1 MWLLLYLNIVSSILV
16 FSKGLKRRELH
27 ITEMRT
33 CLSSFS
39 DFFKDLAC
47 VPHDTVK
54 NVEETTTTAA
64 GLNEVKKEDS
74 KDYSNPQNTLV
85 EKDTEDVEDVDS
97 VYDEEHPPT
106 HKYRRS
112 TTLEACLI
120 LAPLFLGVFYSY
132 VMTSLIYYK

>member
-1 MWLLLYLNIVSSILV
+1 
-16 FSKGLKRRELH
+16 
-27 ITEMRT
+27 MRT

-54 NVEETTTTAA
+54 NVEETTATTAA

-74 KDYSNPQNTLV
+74 KDYSNPENTLV
-85 EKDTEDVEDVDS
+85 EKDTEGVEDVDS

-112 TTLEACLI
+112 TPLEACII
-120 LAPLFLGVFYSY
+120 LAPLIIGMLYSY
-132 VMTSLIYYK
+132 MMTNLIFYKN